1 MDELIRTIV
10 TPFVDHPEDIQV
22 TKEQSGERTTYI
34 LSVNKEDMGKVIGKR
49 GRTAQAI
56 RHIVYAAG
64 LAHHEQVSLSIQ
76 D

>member
-10 TPFVDHPEDIQV
+10 TPFVDYPEDIQV
-22 TKEQSGERTTYI
+22 TKEESGERTTYI

-49 GRTAQAI
+49 GKTAQAI
-56 RHIVYAAG
+56 RHIVHAAG
-64 LAHHEQVSLSIQ
+64 LAHHEQASLSIR

>member
-10 TPFVDHPEDIQV
+10 TPFVDHPDDIQV
-22 TKEQSGERTTYI
+22 TKEESGERTTYI

-56 RHIVYAAG
+56 RHIIHAAG
-64 LAHHEQVSLSIQ
+64 LAHHEQATLTIR